1 MMAILSCKIMARHI
15 NQRSLRVVRIQW
27 TFTPRHLHHHQS
39 SGINVIE
46 NGRRDV
52 KVELRKVKGPI
63 T

>member
-27 TFTPRHLHHHQS
+27 TFTPRYDTINS

-46 NGRRDV
+46 NDRRDV
-52 KVELRKVKGPI
+52 KVELRKMKGPI